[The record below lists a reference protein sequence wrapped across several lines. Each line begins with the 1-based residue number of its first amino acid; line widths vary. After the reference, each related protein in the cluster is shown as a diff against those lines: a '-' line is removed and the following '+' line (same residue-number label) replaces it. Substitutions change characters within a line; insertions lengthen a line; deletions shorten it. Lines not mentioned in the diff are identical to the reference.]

1 MPKRVLVID
10 DDANTVDYLSLA
22 LERNGYEPIGAHDG
36 KEGFEKAG
44 ECHPDLMVLDIMMPK
59 RTGWVVFRQLRKDQE
74 LKSIPVIMLTA
85 VSSVL
90 EEQDSMAAEEPEYQ
104 DLRDLLRKGIQ
115 HMREDGVE
123 RPEAFIDK
131 PVDPEELVQKVRDL
145 IGS

>member
-10 DDANTVDYLSLA
+10 DDANTVNYLSLA
-22 LERNGYEPIGAHDG
+22 LERSGYEPLGARDG

-44 ECHPDLMVLDIMMPK
+44 DLHPDLMVLDIMMPK
-59 RTGWVVFRQLRKDQE
+59 RTGWVVFRQLRKDRE
-74 LKSIPVIMLTA
+74 LRSIPVIMLTA

-90 EEQDSMAAEEPEYQ
+90 EEQDGLASEEPEYQ

-115 HMREDGVE
+115 HMREDGVD

-131 PVDPEELVQKVRDL
+131 PVDPEELVKKVREL
-145 IGS
+145 IGT

>member
-22 LERNGYEPIGAHDG
+22 LERNGYEALGAHDG
-36 KEGFEKAG
+36 KEGFEKAAG
-44 ECHPDLMVLDIMMPK
+44 FHPDLMVLDIMMPK

-90 EEQDSMAAEEPEYQ
+90 EEQDRMAAEEPEYQ

-131 PVDPEELVQKVRDL
+131 PVDPEELVQKVREL
-145 IGS
+145 IGN

>member
-1 MPKRVLVID
+1 MPKKVLVID
-10 DDANTVDYLSLA
+10 DDVNTVDYLSLA
-22 LERNGYEPIGAHDG
+22 LTRNGYDAIGAHDG
-36 KEGFEKAG
+36 KEGLEKAR
-44 ECHPDLMVLDIMMPK
+44 EFHPDLMVLDIMMPK
-59 RTGWVVFRQLRKDQE
+59 KTGWVVFRQLRKNEE

-90 EEQDSMAAEEPEYQ
+90 QEQDELAEEEPEFQ

-115 HMREDGVE
+115 HMREDGVG

-131 PVDPEELVQKVRDL
+131 PVDPEELVEKVQEL

>member
-1 MPKRVLVID
+1 MPKRILIID
-10 DDANTVDYLSLA
+10 DDANTVNYLSLA
-22 LERNGYEPIGAHDG
+22 LERNGYESVGAHDG

-44 ECHPDLMVLDIMMPK
+44 DCHPDLLVLDIMMPK
-59 RTGWVVFRQLRKDQE
+59 RTGWVVFRQLRKDKE

-90 EEQDSMAAEEPEYQ
+90 EAQDGLAAEEPEYQ

-123 RPEAFIDK
+123 RPDAFIDK
-131 PVDPEELVQKVRDL
+131 PVDPEELVQKVREL
-145 IGS
+145 IGT

>member
-1 MPKRVLVID
+1 MPKKVLVID
-10 DDANTVDYLSLA
+10 DDVNTVDYLSLA
-22 LERNGYEPIGAHDG
+22 LTRNGYDAIGAHDG
-36 KEGFEKAG
+36 KEGLERAR
-44 ECHPDLMVLDIMMPK
+44 EVHPDLMVLDIMMPK
-59 RTGWVVFRQLRKDQE
+59 KTGWVVFRQLRKNEE

-90 EEQDSMAAEEPEYQ
+90 QEQDELAEEEPEFQ

-115 HMREDGVE
+115 HMREDGVG

-131 PVDPEELVQKVRDL
+131 PVDPEELVEKVQEL